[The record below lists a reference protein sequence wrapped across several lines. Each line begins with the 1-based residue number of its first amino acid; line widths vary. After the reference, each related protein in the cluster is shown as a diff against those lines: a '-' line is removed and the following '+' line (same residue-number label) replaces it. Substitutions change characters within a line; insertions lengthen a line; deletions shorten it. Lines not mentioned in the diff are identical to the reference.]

1 MEVPFFLG
9 TKHWHV
15 FDLNPSFVHYCTRY
29 ALFNGPTGNMVLL
42 ALQVYTWPLK
52 YICLV
57 VVYLNVHIKDHMVLV
72 LKVTLFLFI
81 KPSVQIVSYIHPYK
95 ETVSEGTFKLVEWK
109 PDSSMIAVLVSK

>member
-1 MEVPFFLG
+1 MISTLQLLNKQDLGGWRYHFFLG

-42 ALQVYTWPLK
+42 ALQVSTWPLK

-57 VVYLNVHIKDHMVLV
+57 VVYLNLHIKDHMVLA
-72 LKVTLFLFI
+72 L
-81 KPSVQIVSYIHPYK
+81 
-95 ETVSEGTFKLVEWK
+95 
-109 PDSSMIAVLVSK
+109 